1 MKSSNEQLNLYSESS
16 FQLVGAAK
24 PAASF
29 QKRSAIPAWQELA
42 IRLLRNKLAVCGA
55 VLLLLILAMAWVGPH
70 LTPHTPSTQS
80 LTQTNQPPSAEHWFG
95 TDDLGRDVWA
105 RTWAGARISL
115 FIGFAAAVIDLIL
128 GIVVGGISGY
138 MAGRSPLG
146 DRIDGLLMR
155 VVEILY
161 SIPYLLVIILLLVIM
176 KPGIWTMVI
185 ALSITGWV
193 GMARVV
199 RGQILQL
206 KEREYVL
213 AARMLGMSH
222 TRIILKHLLPNAA
235 GIIVVNLTFTIP
247 SAIFSESF
255 LSFLG
260 LGIQAPA
267 ASWGTMANDSLGV
280 ILSGQWW
287 RLFFP
292 GFMISLT
299 MFAFN
304 ALGDG
309 LQDVLDPRSNN

>member
-1 MKSSNEQLNLYSESS
+1 MKSANEQLNLYSESS

-29 QKRSAIPAWQELA
+29 QKRPVIPAWRELT

-70 LTPHTPSTQS
+70 LTPHTPSMQS
-80 LTQTNQPPSAEHWFG
+80 LTQTNLPPSAEHWFG

-115 FIGFAAAVIDLIL
+115 FIGFAAAVIDLVL

-146 DRIDGLLMR
+146 DRIDGVLMR

-222 TRIILKHLLPNAA
+222 TRIIMKHLLPNAA

-309 LQDVLDPRSNN
+309 LQDVLDPRSSN

>member
-1 MKSSNEQLNLYSESS
+1 MKASSAELDHLFHPIERSQQTEQYL
-16 FQLVGAAK
+16 AA
-24 PAASF
+24 
-29 QKRSAIPAWQELA
+29 RSVPLWQD
-42 IRLLRNKLAVCGA
+42 RLRKLSRNKLAVLGL
-55 VLLLLILAMAWVGPH
+55 VLLLVIILLAAIGPS
-70 LTPHTPSTQS
+70 LVPYSSSAQS
-80 LTQTNQPPSAEHWFG
+80 LTATNLSPSGEHWFG

-115 FIGFAAAVIDLIL
+115 TIGFAAAAIDLVVGIL
-128 GIVVGGISGY
+128 VGGISGY
-138 MAGRSPLG
+138 MAGRGKLG
-146 DRIDGLLMR
+146 DHVDNVLMR
-155 VVEILY
+155 IVEILY

-176 KPGIWTMVI
+176 KPGIFTMII

-206 KEREYVL
+206 KQQEYVL
-213 AARMLGMSH
+213 AAHNLGTSH
-222 TRIILKHLLPNAA
+222 AGIIFKHLLPNAA
-235 GIIVVNLTFTIP
+235 GIIIVNLTFTIP
-247 SAIFSESF
+247 AAIFSESF

-260 LGIQAPA
+260 LGVQAPD

-292 GFMISLT
+292 GLMISLT

-304 ALGDG
+304 AFGDG
-309 LQDVLDPRSNN
+309 LQDALDPRSQQ

>member
-1 MKSSNEQLNLYSESS
+1 MKASSAELDHLFHPIDRSS
-16 FQLVGAAK
+16 MADQVLTRPSVPLWRDMVRK
-24 PAASF
+24 
-29 QKRSAIPAWQELA
+29 
-42 IRLLRNKLAVCGA
+42 LLKNKLSVLGLA
-55 VLLLLILAMAWVGPH
+55 LLLLIILLAVIGPS
-70 LTPHTPSTQS
+70 LLPHSPSAQS
-80 LTQTNQPPSAEHWFG
+80 LTRTNLPPSAEHWFG

-115 FIGFAAAVIDLIL
+115 TIGFAAAAIDLVAGIL
-128 GIVVGGISGY
+128 VGGVSGY
-138 MAGRSPLG
+138 MAGRGRLG
-146 DRIDGLLMR
+146 DRVDGILMR
-155 VVEILY
+155 IVEILY

-176 KPGIWTMVI
+176 KPGIVTMII

-206 KEREYVL
+206 KQQEYVL
-213 AARMLGMSH
+213 AAQKLGTSH
-222 TRIILKHLLPNAA
+222 ARIIFKHLLPNAA
-235 GIIVVNLTFTIP
+235 GIIIVNLTFTIP
-247 SAIFSESF
+247 AAIFSESF

-260 LGIQAPA
+260 LGVQAPA

-292 GFMISLT
+292 GLMISLT

-304 ALGDG
+304 AFGDG
-309 LQDVLDPRSNN
+309 LQDVLDPRSDN